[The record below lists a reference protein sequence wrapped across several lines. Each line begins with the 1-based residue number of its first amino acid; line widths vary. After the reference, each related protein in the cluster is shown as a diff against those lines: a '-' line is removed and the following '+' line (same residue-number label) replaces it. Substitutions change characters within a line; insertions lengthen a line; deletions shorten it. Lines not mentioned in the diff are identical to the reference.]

1 MTRVVVTGASGFVGR
16 HVCSA
21 LAAKGAQVVAGTR
34 ESQVVVAGAD
44 ASALMAPESSLEH
57 LTSALQ
63 GAQAVVHLAA
73 AVHDVHGRTSEA
85 EYCRVNR
92 DYPLHVARAAV
103 AAGVQRFVFVSTI
116 KVNGEGT
123 SRDAAYDEDSPAS
136 PHGPY
141 AESKWQ
147 AEQSLLKLSTA
158 SGLQMRI
165 VRPPLVYGPGVRANF
180 LSLMRWV
187 QRGVPLPFGSLHN
200 ARSLVYVENLAD
212 LLARLAL
219 QTGNDALS
227 RTHLVSDEAD
237 LSTPELVRGIAA
249 ALGVAPRL
257 VPIPEFLLRS
267 VLSAL
272 GRGELIDRLLGSLR
286 VDSSRV
292 RRELGWSP
300 PFSVAEGLAR
310 TATWFK
316 GPRTLT

>member
-1 MTRVVVTGASGFVGR
+1 MTRVVVTGASGFVGK
-16 HVCSA
+16 HLCSR
-21 LAAKGAQVVAGTR
+21 LATSGARVIAGVR
-34 ESQVVVAGAD
+34 ESQVIAGAD
-44 ASALMAPESSLEH
+44 SSALMTPESSLEH
-57 LTSALQ
+57 LTEALH

-73 AVHDVHGRTSEA
+73 AVHDVHGRTTEA
-85 EYCRVNR
+85 DYWRVNR
-92 DYPLHVARAAV
+92 DYPLLLARAAV
-103 AAGVQRFVFVSTI
+103 AAHVERFVFVSTI

-123 SRDAAYDEDSPAS
+123 SGNAAYREDSPAS

-147 AEQSLLKLSTA
+147 AEQSLLQLSAA

-180 LSLMRWV
+180 HSLMRWV
-187 QRGVPLPFGSLHN
+187 QLGVPLPFGSLHN
-200 ARSLVYVENLAD
+200 ARSLVYVENLTD

-219 QTGNDALS
+219 GTGNEANS
-227 RTHLVSDEAD
+227 QTYLVSDGAD
-237 LSTPELVRGIAA
+237 LSTPELVRGIAT
-249 ALGVAPRL
+249 ALGVSPRL
-257 VPIPEFLLRS
+257 VPVPEFLLRN

-286 VDSSRV
+286 VDSSLV

-316 GPRTLT
+316 GLKT